1 LKPEWHRGTYG
12 VHGKEGHNIDLWL
25 KRACQRAYE
34 QEYSREEFMELI
46 GRNYLDKQQTEGSEG

>member
-1 LKPEWHRGTYG
+1 MVESRGIRGTYG

-46 GRNYLDKQQTEGSEG
+46 GRNYLDE